1 MLRYFFYICT
11 LTLGTFLFCIGYFGP
26 VSQRSGF
33 KSEGTYSEDFKVEYF
48 NTTQIYDKII
58 ITLVDALRWDF
69 VAFVPNS
76 HKHYHNKFKFIQSI
90 LKDKELNQYCRLYK
104 FRSDAPTATTHRLN
118 ALMTG
123 TIPRFIDLW
132 STFNPKYIKQETIL
146 QQLHLKDKKIAIL
159 GDDTWN
165 SLFSKYIDYNHYFPS
180 FDIRDINSV
189 DDGIIN
195 NLWKYLDIKEINE
208 DSESSFIIDDWTLLV
223 AHFLGVDHIGH
234 LLNIN
239 NPTMALKLQNMEQVF
254 MMTIFKALNIKKS
267 FNENI
272 KIEDTIIQIVEHL
285 KNLNS
290 KRILFLL
297 FGDHGQTDN
306 GEHGGNS
313 EQETDA
319 AFFAFS
325 NIKYNNLS
333 YPRNISEPHILHQID
348 FVPTLASLLG
358 INIPN
363 ENIGV
368 LSQDLLPDINSDEY
382 SLNSL
387 IWKTKSAHNNALQMI
402 KKFKREFSKIKEKE
416 NFITEKYSLYYESYI
431 DLKDYFGLLNSI
443 ESEYSDLQINKKIK
457 SKLNRHLKSSIELS
471 HSIQKVYKDN
481 VNSISWIYVVNGI
494 SILICL
500 ILWECFPQV
509 YKKFFSSFG
518 PPLKLPTPIITLI
531 IWLLLSSFISYF
543 VFKNKFKLD
552 NFLLLS
558 ISYYLFYNFFTLKK
572 EFSKSLLN
580 YYKLIYK
587 YMTVWDYY
595 WCIITTF
602 VITIGCNLSDSLVFF
617 EARAVR
623 FLLVSYNILYLIPG
637 HKRSLKGLFYCLIQ
651 LILIRIGYLTDP
663 SEGRQGESPN
673 DPYYTSSLNIL
684 TLLLHYLFIVIHN
697 LDIINFVNLAMMF
710 GILIYLQI
718 YTIDCIWLPRIYLI
732 FLIYIIYL
740 NIHRYQIQNDSKQKL
755 KELSLKNIWISCQV
769 FLYIMLQKNQII
781 AFSLSYIVQICSI
794 EMIKNDLNNL
804 KDRKVASLKS
814 SLYLYLVSKQC
825 FFNIGNRPRI
835 DKIPSMVG
843 LIGLKY
849 YTPFVSSMMVVLFLC
864 SHLLNLLLCIN
875 MEPLINKTVANSTIM
890 VFSLINQVFS
900 CIGLCILR
908 HNLMIWTM
916 FAPKF
921 VYQVVFN
928 LFIVFILT
936 LIE

>member
-1 MLRYFFYICT
+1 MLRHFFYICIW
-11 LTLGTFLFCIGYFGP
+11 TLGTFLFCIGYFGP
-26 VSQRSGF
+26 VNQRSGF
-33 KSEGTYSEDFKVEYF
+33 KSEGTYSEDFKVDYF

-90 LKDKELNQYCRLYK
+90 LKDKELSQYCRLYK
-104 FRSDAPTATTHRLN
+104 FRSDTPTATTHRLN

-132 STFNPKYIKQETIL
+132 STFNPKCIKQETIL
-146 QQLHLKDKKIAIL
+146 QQLHLKNKKITIL
-159 GDDTWN
+159 GDDTWD

-234 LLNIN
+234 LLNVN
-239 NPTMALKLQNMEQVF
+239 NPTMALKLQKMEQVF

-267 FNENI
+267 FNENM
-272 KIEDTIIQIVEHL
+272 KIEDTIMQIVEHL

-325 NIKYNNLS
+325 NIKYNNLA
-333 YPRNISEPHILHQID
+333 YPHNISEPHILHQID

-382 SLNSL
+382 SLDSL

-402 KKFKREFSKIKEKE
+402 KKFKREFSKSKEKE

-443 ESEYSDLQINKKIK
+443 ENEYSDLQINKKIK
-457 SKLNRHLKSSIELS
+457 SKLNKHLKSSIELS
-471 HSIQKVYKDN
+471 YSIQKVYKEN
-481 VNSISWIYVVNGI
+481 VNSISWIYVVNSI

-509 YKKFFSSFG
+509 YKKFCSSFK
-518 PPLKLPTPIITLI
+518 PPLKLSTSIITLI
-531 IWLLLSSFISYF
+531 MWLLLSSFISYF

-552 NFLLLS
+552 NVLLSS

-587 YMTVWDYY
+587 YMTVWDCY
-595 WCIITTF
+595 WCVIATF

-623 FLLVSYNILYLIPG
+623 FLLVSYNILYLISG
-637 HKRSLKGLFYCLIQ
+637 HKRNLKGLFYCLIQ

-697 LDIINFVNLAMMF
+697 LDIINFMNLAMMF

-740 NIHRYQIQNDSKQKL
+740 NIHRSQIQNDSKQKL
-755 KELSLKNIWISCQV
+755 KELSLKNIWVSCQV
-769 FLYIMLQKNQII
+769 FLYIMLQKNQVI
-781 AFSLSYIVQICSI
+781 AFSLSYIVQICSM

-804 KDRKVASLKS
+804 KDRKVASFKS

-849 YTPFVSSMMVVLFLC
+849 YTPFVSSIIVVLFLC

-890 VFSLINQVFS
+890 VFNLFNQVFS

-928 LFIVFILT
+928 LFIVLILI